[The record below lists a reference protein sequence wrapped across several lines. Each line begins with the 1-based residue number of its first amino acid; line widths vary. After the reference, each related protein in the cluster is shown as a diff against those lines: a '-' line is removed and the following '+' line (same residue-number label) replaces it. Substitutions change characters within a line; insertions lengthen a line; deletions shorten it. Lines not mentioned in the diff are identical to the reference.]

1 MAFFDRRKASWLI
14 WVLALFAVGFAA
26 WTFSARPFSPG
37 AAGEPAEPAQPPAAA
52 AKAVR
57 SSPQEPGRA
66 GLVDADLRA
75 TPSASP
81 ALRPTVAE
89 AAVAATDLSAP
100 PAQRPDALKPAPYE
114 LSPAAWL
121 VDWEILPPDASTPKV
136 VTRVQLLDLTG
147 GIAAA
152 ASSPAEAAQL
162 AAAKGVKYPFL
173 RVEEELTLDEQG
185 RIGAER
191 VTREMIADEII
202 VKFPMGTPPAAA
214 AAFAAQLGGVAAAEP
229 FTENTWLMAVPVSL
243 RAVPAALESSTA
255 ATPYAEYVE
264 PNFILRP
271 AATPNDT
278 RYSDSWHWS
287 RIDAP
292 GAWNRRTSA
301 QGVVVAVI
309 DSGVRFTH
317 EDLAANMWVNSGE
330 IAGNGIDDDQ
340 NGYIDDVY
348 GMDELDNDGDPSDG
362 TGHGTH
368 CAGLIGAVGNNGK
381 GVTGAAWSG
390 VQIMAL
396 RFIQEFGSVSD
407 NVRCIDYA
415 IANGADMINASY
427 GGMTATTTEAAAIYR
442 AQQAGIVMVAAAG
455 NSNNNNDVTPFYPAS
470 YTQYTDNRNRTYQM
484 QNIISVGATTS
495 SPTSEAR
502 ASFSN
507 YGATN
512 VDIFAPG
519 VDIWSTRALSDTD
532 YNLGD
537 GTSYAAPIVA
547 GVLALRKAGRP
558 DDSITQLISGLL
570 DGADPLGSLSGLAVT
585 GGRLNANNVVLDA
598 PVPLATAWHIPT
610 LNEALLSKTMREPV
624 YETARGTNFT
634 VYSGVRRLGNAY
646 GTANQTGG
654 ALFYRAGTNGA
665 WSSNALSFYRN
676 AGDYQFWSAQVPGTA
691 TDGIVQYYLR
701 LTFDSGVAGT
711 NYLYGQDTGS
721 TVTTD
726 EAAAQS
732 QPFSVR
738 DRPSWVY
745 HGNNRSVNGNN
756 VTFTTEVGYAAL
768 DASDN
773 FLYRGADFGALYY
786 TLDGTTPVGSQ
797 GNAGNSNTQVI
808 FFTYQGLQ
816 KNESSAG
823 DAMLWSAVLTNAPLF
838 QNVNYRIGFWNS
850 ANGEEQWGGYNT
862 TNTNPVVTFSIGQV
876 GAPQLTVS
884 SPSNGSL
891 NADYTTTKLY
901 VDEVA
906 GDSLPVTV
914 SFAPNTSSVT
924 AVELYSNL
932 NQRDLANADADGDGI
947 PDGIKSPDGDT
958 VSVTNTNTY
967 FRAYPMADG
976 GGGNYTAT
984 INATKTG
991 AYRLTAR
998 YKTSSN
1004 SNWTYY
1010 TTDGRRDHA
1019 ITVAPIQARDI
1030 RMYELNIFNIEASGK
1045 DFASRSTIEDLTDEP
1060 NAIHTGPSR
1069 ANNFNLGYLQDLGVN
1084 WIWFQPYHPYGWE
1097 GRHESAANINARA
1110 PDAGA
1115 NTKVWTGSS
1124 YVDNVNYPYELGS
1137 PYAKKNFWEVE
1148 PRMSAAFS
1156 GNPGEIADVTSA
1168 ANRATA
1174 MAAFQKF
1181 MAEADEAGINLMPDA
1196 AFNHS
1201 AWDIELGQA
1210 GVDYLMPG
1218 AGASGWSASD
1228 LIHDREV
1235 RVFSR
1240 EEDYAQRATYY
1251 NDFFDN
1257 NIAPAPDRGDF
1268 GKWLDVVDI
1277 FFGRY
1282 ASLVSQNPAD
1292 NNNRLNEADTFDY
1305 STSTGNFDGI
1315 TRGVWQYFARYAPY
1329 WLEKGRP
1336 AGQAR
1341 NSTPADGDAAARYAF
1356 DARGIDGL
1364 RCDFGQGLPAQAW
1377 EYIINVARS
1386 HKWSFVFMSE
1396 SLDGGAITYRSNRH
1410 FDILNE
1416 NIVFPGKAATV
1427 TSDYRQ
1433 IFEDRRSAYGQG
1445 LVLLNTVSHDEDNY
1459 VDPWQAF
1466 IRYAV
1471 FGTVDGAPMIFP
1483 GQELGISQLYGYD
1496 LYEIN
1501 FGKPV
1506 PHFKTYNSMMIAW
1519 GNEDYAL
1526 NQLQPAYS
1534 AINAARSFSKAL
1546 RSNNR
1551 FFLNR
1556 TSGGAHQ
1563 SIFSVAK
1570 FETRNASPASSDVVF
1585 GFVNLNRD
1593 AAQNG
1598 TFNLAQDE
1606 DSNGVND
1613 YGIKSGRQYNV
1624 KNIAA
1629 HLGQTPT
1636 RRDAFLWG
1644 AGLSGEE
1651 ILSDGI
1657 YVGLNAVPGSSSG
1670 AWVAAPY
1677 EAKYLKLYD
1686 TTAPAAVSGG
1696 LSTSL
1701 EGSYAIAGSVTFSWS
1716 AVSPDAEGIVAQYR
1730 VNIALNNGAPTST
1743 VIEGT
1748 SYTVS
1753 VAADTK
1759 VEFTVQAVNP
1769 EDTASASAA
1778 TETET
1783 FYLLT
1788 ADGDYDGD
1796 GVSNAEDG
1804 NPIVGNTAATVTLS
1818 DLGQAYTG
1826 AARPVTATTDPA
1838 GLTVNLTYDGSA
1850 TAPTNPGT
1858 YAVVATIS
1866 SATYAGT
1873 ANGTLIIHGPAP
1885 VADALPKYNNTDQI
1899 RVSSLELLS
1908 NDTRVTTN
1916 GTVLTN
1922 SGLTLVSVTSGP
1934 TGTASQRGDMI
1945 TFTPTEATPET
1956 FTYAVTD
1963 GTSTNTGTVTVTFSD
1978 ANTNAPVSF
1987 DLQLVGMGDAAYNGT
2002 NTTITHSFLAVPN
2015 QTVAVEYKGELNEP
2029 SWSPAG
2035 TKNSGA
2041 SGSFTIDFSK
2051 VGNHVTDWNGSMF
2064 FRGFLTNTNQ

>member
-1 MAFFDRRKASWLI
+1 VRPSPHEPVR
-14 WVLALFAVGFAA
+14 AA
-26 WTFSARPFSPG
+26 I
-37 AAGEPAEPAQPPAAA
+37 PPADFRAIPAATPTAPATVAASAIAA
-52 AKAVR
+52 ANQR
-57 SSPQEPGRA
+57 QPNP
-66 GLVDADLRA
+66 
-75 TPSASP
+75 
-81 ALRPTVAE
+81 
-89 AAVAATDLSAP
+89 
-100 PAQRPDALKPAPYE
+100 QRPEALAPRGYE
-114 LSPAAWL
+114 LTPDASL
-121 VDWEILPPDASTPKV
+121 IDWEILPADASAPNV
-136 VTRVQLLDLTG
+136 VTRVQLLDVTG
-147 GIAAA
+147 GLASA
-152 ASSPAEAAQL
+152 ASSPAQAAQL
-162 AAAKGVKYPFL
+162 AAEKGVKYPFL
-173 RVEEELTLDEQG
+173 RVEEELTLDGQG
-185 RIGAER
+185 RVVAER

-202 VKFPMGTPPAAA
+202 VKFPKGTPASAAA
-214 AAFAAQLGGVAAAEP
+214 SFGGQLGGVAAAEP
-229 FTENTWLMAVPVSL
+229 FAEDTWLVAVPVSL
-243 RAVPAALESSTA
+243 RAVPEALESSTA

-264 PNFILRP
+264 PNFLLRP
-271 AATPNDT
+271 AAAPNDT
-278 RYSDSWHWS
+278 RYADSWHWS

-292 GAWNRRTSA
+292 SAWSRRTSA

-317 EDLAANMWVNSGE
+317 EDLAANMWVNTGE

-340 NGYIDDVY
+340 NGYVDDVY
-348 GMDELDNDGDPSDG
+348 GMDELDNDGNPSDG

-407 NVRCIDYA
+407 NVKCIDYA
-415 IANGADMINASY
+415 IAKGADIINASY
-427 GGMTATTTEAAAIYR
+427 GSTTFATTEAAAIYR

-470 YTQYTDNRNRTYQM
+470 YTQYTDRGRTYFIE
-484 QNIISVGATTS
+484 NIISVGATTS
-495 SPTSEAR
+495 SPTNEQR

-507 YGATN
+507 YGASS

-519 VDIWSTRALSDTD
+519 VDIWSTRALNDTD
-532 YNLGD
+532 YNLGS
-537 GTSYAAPIVA
+537 GTSFAAPIVA

-558 DDSITQLISGLL
+558 DDSIAQLISGILN
-570 DGADPLGSLSGLAVT
+570 GADSLGSLSGLAVT
-585 GGRLNANNVVLDA
+585 GGRLNANNVVIDA
-598 PVPLATAWHIPT
+598 PAVLATAWHIPA
-610 LNEALLSKTMREPV
+610 LNEALISKTMRDPN
-624 YETARGTNFT
+624 YEIARGASFT
-634 VYSGVRRLGNAY
+634 VYSGVRKFGNPY

-654 ALFYRAGTNGA
+654 TLFYRPGTNGA
-665 WSSNALSFYRN
+665 WSSNSLAFYSN
-676 AGDYQFWSAQVPGTA
+676 NGDYQFWSAQVPGTA
-691 TDGIVQYYLR
+691 TDGIVQYYLK

-711 NYLYGQDTGS
+711 NYIYGKDNDS

-726 EAAAQS
+726 EAAAQA
-732 QPFSVR
+732 QPFSLR

-756 VTFTTEVGYAAL
+756 VTFTTELGYAAL
-768 DASDN
+768 DASNN
-773 FLYRGADFGALYY
+773 FVYRGADFGALYY

-797 GNAGNSNTQVI
+797 GNPGNTNTQVI

-816 KNESSAG
+816 RNESSAG

-838 QNVNYRIGFWNS
+838 QNINYRIGFWNS
-850 ANGEEQWGGYNT
+850 ANGDEQWGGYNT

-876 GAPQLTVS
+876 GAPQLTVFT
-884 SPSNGSL
+884 PSNGSL

-901 VDEVA
+901 VDEIA
-906 GDSLPVTV
+906 GDSIPVTV
-914 SFAPNTSSVT
+914 TFAPNTSNVT
-924 AVELYSNL
+924 AVELFSNL

-947 PDGIKSPDGDT
+947 PDGIKPPSGDT

-967 FRAYPMADG
+967 YRAYTMTDT
-976 GGGNYTAT
+976 GGGNYTAS

-1004 SNWTYY
+1004 TNWTYY

-1019 ITVAPIQARDI
+1019 ITVAPVQARDI

-1045 DFASRSTIEDLTDEP
+1045 DFASRSTIEDLTDES
-1060 NAIHTGPSR
+1060 NAIHTSPDR
-1069 ANNFNLGYLQDLGVN
+1069 VNNFNLGYLQDLGVN

-1097 GRHESAANINARA
+1097 GRHESAANINARD
-1110 PDAGA
+1110 PSAGA
-1115 NTKVWTGSS
+1115 NTKVWNGSS
-1124 YVDNVNYPYELGS
+1124 YVDDVNYPYQLGS
-1137 PYAKKNFWEVE
+1137 PYAKRNFWEVE

-1156 GNPGEIADVTSA
+1156 GNPANIADVTSSG
-1168 ANRATA
+1168 NRATA

-1181 MAEADEAGINLMPDA
+1181 MAEADAAGINLMPDA

-1201 AWDIELGQA
+1201 AWDVELGQA
-1210 GVDYLMPG
+1210 GVDYIMPG
-1218 AGASGWSASD
+1218 AGASGWTAAD

-1240 EEDYAQRATYY
+1240 KDDYAQRASYY
-1251 NDFFDN
+1251 NTFFDN

-1282 ASLVSQNPAD
+1282 ASLVSQNPSD

-1315 TRGVWQYFARYAPY
+1315 TRGVWRYFAHYAPY

-1364 RCDFGQGLPAQAW
+1364 RCDFGQGLPPQAW

-1386 HKWSFVFMSE
+1386 YKWSFVFMSE

-1416 NIVFPGKAATV
+1416 NIVFPGKAANF
-1427 TSDYRQ
+1427 TSDYRN
-1433 IFEDRRSAYGQG
+1433 IFEERRSAYGQG

-1459 VDPWQAF
+1459 QDPWQAF

-1483 GQELGISQLYGYD
+1483 GQELGISNLYGYD

-1519 GNEDYAL
+1519 GNDDYAL

-1556 TSGGAHQ
+1556 TSGGAHE

-1570 FETRNASPASSDVVF
+1570 YETRNASPASSDVVF

-1593 AAQNG
+1593 AAQNE
-1598 TFNLAQDE
+1598 TFNVAQDV

-1613 YGIKSGRQYNV
+1613 YGIKTGRKYNV

-1629 HLGQTPT
+1629 HLGQSPT
-1636 RRDAFLWG
+1636 RRDVFLWG
-1644 AGLSGEE
+1644 AGLTGDE

-1657 YVGLNAVPGSSSG
+1657 YVALNAIPGSDAG
-1670 AWVAAPY
+1670 AWSAAPY
-1677 EAKYLKLYD
+1677 EALYLKLYD

-1696 LSTSL
+1696 VSTSL

-1716 AVSPDAEGIVAQYR
+1716 AVAPDVEGIVPKYR
-1730 VNIALNNGAPTST
+1730 VNVALNNGPPTSR
-1743 VIEGT
+1743 VVDGT
-1748 SYTVS
+1748 SYAVS
-1753 VAADTK
+1753 ATADTK
-1759 VEFTVQAVNP
+1759 VDFTVEAVNP
-1769 EDTASASAA
+1769 EDTTSASAA
-1778 TETET
+1778 TETKT

-1788 ADGDYDGD
+1788 ADGDYNGD
-1796 GVSNAEDG
+1796 GVNNAEDE
-1804 NPIVGNTAATVTLS
+1804 NPIFGKAPATVTLS
-1818 DLGQAYTG
+1818 DLVQAYTG
-1826 AARPVTATTDPA
+1826 AARSVTATTTPP
-1838 GLTVNLTYDGSA
+1838 GLTVNITYDGSA
-1850 TAPTNPGT
+1850 TAPTEPGS

-1866 SATYAGT
+1866 SETYAGT
-1873 ANGTLIIHGPAP
+1873 ANGTLTIHGPVP
-1885 VADALPKYNNTDQI
+1885 VADALLKYNNTDEI
-1899 RVSSLELLS
+1899 RVSSAELLA

-1922 SGLTLVSVTSGP
+1922 SGLTLLSVANGP
-1934 TGTASQRGDMI
+1934 TGTATKRGDMI
-1945 TFTPTEATPET
+1945 TFAPTEATPET

-1978 ANTNAPVSF
+1978 TNTNAPVVFS
-1987 DLQLVGMGDAAYNGT
+1987 LQLAGMGDAAYDGT
-2002 NTTITHSFLAVPN
+2002 TTTVSHSFIAVPN
-2015 QTVAVEYKGELNEP
+2015 QTIAVEYKGELSEP
-2029 SWSPAG
+2029 AWSAAG
-2035 TKNSGA
+2035 AKNSGA
-2041 SGSFTIDFSK
+2041 SGSFTVDFSK

-2064 FRGFLTNTNQ
+2064 FRGYLTNTNQ